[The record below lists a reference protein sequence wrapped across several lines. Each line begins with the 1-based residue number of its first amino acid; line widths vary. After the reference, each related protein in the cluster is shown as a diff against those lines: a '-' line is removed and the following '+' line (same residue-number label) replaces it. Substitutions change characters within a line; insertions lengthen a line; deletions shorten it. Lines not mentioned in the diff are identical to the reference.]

1 MRLHSIS
8 ISILFDKKRISG
20 KPFRNTYCPVGF
32 TETKN
37 QRSWLPRF
45 RLHFN
50 FIGQFVSFPPFSPT
64 PCKFNVLL
72 EYVKA
77 IIKIILLDYFKEF
90 HSLFTWRVFKS
101 FFFYYYYLLCHR
113 NGSLISTSI
122 RVLLVTGW
130 WIGLL
135 SSTWIF
141 FCSSLIKETGRQK
154 RINFN
159 VSHCM

>member
-1 MRLHSIS
+1 MLSLFFSPSFFLFFLFIQFYYHFEDKLSQTLMSRIKQKREKNEMRLHSIS

-45 RLHFN
+45 RLRFN
-50 FIGQFVSFPPFSPT
+50 FIGQFVSLLPLFPT

-101 FFFYYYYLLCHR
+101 FFFLL
-113 NGSLISTSI
+113 
-122 RVLLVTGW
+122 LLFA
-130 WIGLL
+130 LP
-135 SSTWIF
+135 S
-141 FCSSLIKETGRQK
+141 
-154 RINFN
+154 
-159 VSHCM
+159 